1 MGPGDNPL
9 TGCDQDIELNASC
22 TGYSK
27 YQANAM
33 NSSSFICTKMNKDAY
48 LRATKPRIV
57 KMKIRIA
64 MPNDWLKIPTLA
76 RLRCNRD
83 EIMTELNI
91 SRIGC
96 QGKEHEQIH
105 SRISTAMLATIVEM
119 AVTLG
124 LGKMVRTNR
133 ICNMIM
139 IIIHGG
145 LMNGAVC
152 PIMRQVN
159 QLVVRSFKL
168 GELTLDQKERRRKDD
183 GLRR

>member
-1 MGPGDNPL
+1 
-9 TGCDQDIELNASC
+9 
-22 TGYSK
+22 
-27 YQANAM
+27 
-33 NSSSFICTKMNKDAY
+33 
-48 LRATKPRIV
+48 
-57 KMKIRIA
+57 
-64 MPNDWLKIPTLA
+64 
-76 RLRCNRD
+76 
-83 EIMTELNI
+83 
-91 SRIGC
+91 
-96 QGKEHEQIH
+96 
-105 SRISTAMLATIVEM
+105 M

-124 LGKMVRTNR
+124 LGKMARTNR